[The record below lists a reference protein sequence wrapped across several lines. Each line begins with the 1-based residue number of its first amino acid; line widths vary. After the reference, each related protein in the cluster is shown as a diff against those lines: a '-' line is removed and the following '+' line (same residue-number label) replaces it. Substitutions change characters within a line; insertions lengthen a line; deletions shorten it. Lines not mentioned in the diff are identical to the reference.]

1 MRNMAQQ
8 VPSNL
13 GFLLIIA
20 SLAMFIL
27 ALSIIV
33 FAVLYQQKMR
43 RKKQE
48 MVQLELNYKND
59 LVQAILDAKEIEQR
73 RIAIELHD
81 DIGSSLTALKLSFA
95 SLPIDDNE
103 RKFLNEGVQISINKI
118 RSLSNRLLPTILE
131 ELGLIPAVKSLIN
144 TLAQQISNV
153 DFSVIAVNDPKSNS
167 QTREVNLA
175 VYRILQELINNILK
189 YAEATNIEITLEQNE
204 EGIQLSVTD
213 NGIGFIPTK
222 EDKLK
227 SQSLGLKNI
236 ESRSQQIDA
245 QIEYELLKPGTKVV
259 LKWKAKEISE

>member
-1 MRNMAQQ
+1 MDQQ
-8 VPSNL
+8 ASSNL
-13 GFLLIIA
+13 GLTLIIA
-20 SLAMFIL
+20 TLAMFIM

-48 MVQLELNYKND
+48 MIQLELNYKNEM
-59 LVQAILDAKEIEQR
+59 VQATLDAKELEQR

-95 SLPIDDNE
+95 TLPIDEEE
-103 RKFLNEGVQISINKI
+103 RKLLSEGVQDTINKV

-131 ELGLIPAVKSLIN
+131 ELGLVPAVKSLVN
-144 TLAQQISNV
+144 TLSNQISNV
-153 DFSVIAVNDPKSNS
+153 HFSVIAVNDPKHDS
-167 QTREVNLA
+167 QTREVSLA
-175 VYRILQELINNILK
+175 IYRILQELLNNILK
-189 YAEATNIEITLEQNE
+189 YANATNIDVTLEQNE
-204 EGIQLSVTD
+204 EGIRLSVVD
-213 NGIGFIPTK
+213 NGKGFVPTK

-245 QIEYELLKPGTKVV
+245 EITYHLLDPGTKVM
-259 LKWKAKEISE
+259 LTWKAKEL

>member
-1 MRNMAQQ
+1 MAQQ
-8 VPSNL
+8 TASNL
-13 GFLLIIA
+13 GLLLIIGT
-20 SLAMFIL
+20 LAMFIM

-48 MVQLELNYKND
+48 MIQMELNYKNEM
-59 LVQAILDAKEIEQR
+59 VQATLDAKELEQR

-95 SLPIDDNE
+95 SLPIDEEE
-103 RKFLNEGVQISINKI
+103 RKLLNKGIQDTINKV

-131 ELGLIPAVKSLIN
+131 ELGLIPAVKSLVN
-144 TLAQQISNV
+144 TLVQQIPHV
-153 DFSVIAVNDPKSNS
+153 DFSIIAVNDPPHET
-167 QTREVNLA
+167 QTREVSLA

-189 YAEATNIEITLEQNE
+189 YADATKIEITLEQNE
-204 EGIQLSVTD
+204 EGIQLSVID
-213 NGIGFIPTK
+213 NGKGFVPTQ
-222 EDKLK
+222 EDKRK

-245 QIEYELLKPGTKVV
+245 KITYQLMDPGTKVI
-259 LKWKAKEISE
+259 LIWQAKEEL

>member
-1 MRNMAQQ
+1 MDQQ
-8 VPSNL
+8 APSNL
-13 GFLLIIA
+13 GLFLIIA
-20 SLAMFIL
+20 TLAMFIM

-48 MVQLELNYKND
+48 MIQMELNYKNEM
-59 LVQAILDAKEIEQR
+59 VQATLDAKELEQR

-95 SLPIDDNE
+95 SLPIDEEE
-103 RKFLNEGVQISINKI
+103 RRLLNEGVQHTINKV

-131 ELGLIPAVKSLIN
+131 ELGLIPAVKSLVN
-144 TLAQQISNV
+144 TLSQQIPNV
-153 DFSVIAVNDPKSNS
+153 QFSVIAVNDPKHDS
-167 QTREVNLA
+167 QTREVSLA

-189 YAEATNIEITLEQNE
+189 YAEASVIDITLEQNE
-204 EGIQLSVTD
+204 EGIQLNVSD
-213 NGIGFIPTK
+213 NGKGFIPTK

-245 QIEYELLKPGTKVV
+245 EIEYRLLEPGTKVI
-259 LKWKAKEISE
+259 LRWQAKEV

>member
-1 MRNMAQQ
+1 MAQQ

-13 GFLLIIA
+13 GLMLIIA
-20 SLAMFIL
+20 TLAMFIM

-48 MVQLELNYKND
+48 MIQLELNYKNEM
-59 LVQAILDAKEIEQR
+59 VHAVLDAKEIEQR

-95 SLPIDDNE
+95 TLPIDEEE
-103 RKFLNEGVQISINKI
+103 RKLLNEGVQDTINKV

-131 ELGLIPAVKSLIN
+131 ELGLIPAVKSLVN
-144 TLAQQISNV
+144 TLSHQIHTV
-153 DFSVIAVNDPKSNS
+153 HFSVIAVNDPKHDS
-167 QTREVNLA
+167 QTREVSLA

-189 YAEATNIEITLEQNE
+189 YSEATAVEITLEQNE
-204 EGIQLSVTD
+204 EGIQLGVVD
-213 NGIGFIPTK
+213 NGKGFVPTT
-222 EDKLK
+222 EDKRK

-236 ESRSQQIDA
+236 ESRSQQIGA
-245 QIEYELLKPGTKVV
+245 EITYHLMEPGTKVI
-259 LKWKAKEISE
+259 LTWKAKEIQ

>member
-1 MRNMAQQ
+1 MDQQAQ
-8 VPSNL
+8 SNL
-13 GFLLIIA
+13 GLFLIIGT
-20 SLAMFIL
+20 LAMFIM

-48 MVQLELNYKND
+48 MIQMELNYKNEM
-59 LVQAILDAKEIEQR
+59 VQATLDAKELEQR

-95 SLPIDDNE
+95 SLPIDEEE
-103 RKFLNEGVQISINKI
+103 RRLLNEGVQHTINKV

-131 ELGLIPAVKSLIN
+131 ELGLIPAVKSLVN
-144 TLAQQISNV
+144 TLSQQIPHV
-153 DFSVIAVNDPKSNS
+153 QFSVIAVNDPKHDS
-167 QTREVNLA
+167 QTREVSLA

-189 YAEATNIEITLEQNE
+189 YAEASVIEITLEQNE
-204 EGIQLSVTD
+204 EGIQMNVTD
-213 NGIGFIPTK
+213 NGKGFIPTK

-245 QIEYELLKPGTKVV
+245 VIDYRLMEPGTKVI
-259 LKWKAKEISE
+259 LKWQAKEL

>member
-1 MRNMAQQ
+1 MDQQAQ
-8 VPSNL
+8 SNL
-13 GFLLIIA
+13 GLFLIIGT
-20 SLAMFIL
+20 LAMFIM

-48 MVQLELNYKND
+48 MIQLELNYKNEM
-59 LVQAILDAKEIEQR
+59 VQATLDAKELEQR

-95 SLPIDDNE
+95 SLPIDDDE
-103 RKFLNEGVQISINKI
+103 RRLLNEGVQHTINKV

-144 TLAQQISNV
+144 TLSQQIPNV
-153 DFSVIAVNDPKSNS
+153 QFSVIAVNDPKHDS
-167 QTREVNLA
+167 QTREVSLA

-189 YAEATNIEITLEQNE
+189 YAEASVIEVTLEQNE
-204 EGIQLSVTD
+204 AGIQMNVSD
-213 NGIGFIPTK
+213 NGKGFIPTK

-236 ESRSQQIDA
+236 ESRSQHIGAEMDYQLM
-245 QIEYELLKPGTKVV
+245 EPGTKVI
-259 LKWKAKEISE
+259 LKWQAKEV

>member
-1 MRNMAQQ
+1 MDQQAQ
-8 VPSNL
+8 SNL
-13 GFLLIIA
+13 GLFLIIGT
-20 SLAMFIL
+20 LAMFIM

-48 MVQLELNYKND
+48 MIQLELNYKNEM
-59 LVQAILDAKEIEQR
+59 VQATLDAKELEQR

-95 SLPIDDNE
+95 SLPIDDEE
-103 RKFLNEGVQISINKI
+103 RRLLNEGVQHTINKV

-131 ELGLIPAVKSLIN
+131 ELGLVPAVKSLVN
-144 TLAQQISNV
+144 TLSQQIPNV
-153 DFSVIAVNDPKSNS
+153 QFSVIAVNDPKHDS
-167 QTREVNLA
+167 QTREVSLA

-189 YAEATNIEITLEQNE
+189 YAEASVIEVTLEQNE
-204 EGIQLSVTD
+204 EGIQMNVSD
-213 NGIGFIPTK
+213 NGKGFIPTK

-236 ESRSQQIDA
+236 ESRSQQIEATIDY
-245 QIEYELLKPGTKVV
+245 QLMEPGTKVI
-259 LKWKAKEISE
+259 LKWQAKEV